1 LTLLCVMG
9 VTFIDSEEK
18 LEELDKFEV
27 LKENK
32 DIEIIDIYKE
42 MEKIRRK
49 YNQRYNKL
57 DHNDLKI
64 QFKKNENEKEK
75 VNNKNISQ
83 PIPIPKTRQK

>member
-1 LTLLCVMG
+1 MG

>member
-1 LTLLCVMG
+1 MTLLCVMG